1 MKRLYTY
8 ILLLSCIVLIGCTDE
23 YDEGSGLYP
32 TLVPRYISVSPTS
45 FTFEAKTTEKKTIE
59 ISSTE
64 TPWIIDNMVDWVS
77 LSANTGSLS
86 SSIQIGVKENTSG
99 DDARLGIFYVK
110 SNVEDWKYESPI
122 NVSQAGAEPY
132 ILPDKD
138 EFDLPG
144 SVNETSFSVSSN
156 CTWDVSANV
165 SWLTVTKKGSDV
177 SFSTTANEFT
187 AYRSGII
194 TLTHQGTKNASSN
207 INIRQA
213 PASITASTET
223 LTFNNTAGM
232 VELTIKAEAAWT
244 ASSSSSWIEL
254 SPSYG
259 NSGTSTMKINV
270 SPNTSINDRTGYVL
284 LYVGG
289 NQRIQIPVRQRGIY
303 VEVAKT
309 NLAFKAKGESLSIDI
324 SSNTSWVVKDLPR
337 WAIASKT
344 SGNGDDCITITANTN
359 NSVNQRS
366 AVFKITQE
374 GLTIGNSV
382 TITQDGKFFDVSA
395 QSLTF
400 EDVAST
406 KSIEIRAEDSW
417 TLRNDNSWVNISQ
430 TSSSGTS
437 VINIDVSENETESL
451 RQGIIYITML
461 DKTIPVSIT
470 QKAKIFNADVD
481 NKSLVFPAAGGI
493 SNLNVISNTNWSIS
507 DCPTWLSLSQTSGKG
522 NATVT
527 VTAEENVSSDERV
540 GTMLLR
546 IDGKSGYSTIN
557 VRQSGKSISLTPS
570 ELAFTSNASTQ
581 NVNVT
586 SDGKWNVSTSESW
599 LSVSPIS
606 GEGNATL
613 KVSVTENMSVSQRS
627 GIVSVFMGGKVK
639 TLPVT
644 QNSKSFGLTPMS
656 LSFTDKSSTQSIAVE
671 TDGAWSATTDESW
684 ITISPASASG
694 SSTLMVTVTENTT
707 NATRNGTISVTM
719 GDKTLNVP
727 VSQNGKFLTIAN
739 TVLSYTSK
747 GGSIDITISTNDS
760 WTARVE
766 GDVTWI
772 SLSQTSGTGAANIKV
787 IAADNP
793 SVNKR
798 TGYVVIETPHG
809 QNVRVLLTQDARY
822 LTIDNNALKFYSKG
836 GTSEPITVTTDG
848 TYSISTSQSWL
859 TVAQSANTFTV
870 TATENTGVDAR
881 FGKIII
887 ALTDLQ
893 EGTYSLTLD
902 VTQLNYGGTFL
913 KTEYGDDK
921 DWDNMG
927 NSSGNLTITTFGE
940 DENYDTNTTSGTTLS
955 VTGYSSDKN
964 WDSSSNSGVRVS
976 ITGFNPDRNL
986 DTNPSSSGTIS
997 KTGYE
1002 SDKNWN

>member
-23 YDEGSGLYP
+23 YDEGGGLYP

-45 FTFEAKTTEKKTIE
+45 FTFEAKTTEKKTID

-77 LSANTGSLS
+77 LSANSGSLS
-86 SSIQIGVKENTSG
+86 SSIQIGVQENTSG

-259 NSGTSTMKINV
+259 NSGTSIMKINV
-270 SPNTSINDRTGYVL
+270 SPNTSTNDRTGYVL

-324 SSNTSWVVKDLPR
+324 SSNTSWVVKDLPK

-430 TSSSGTS
+430 TSGSGTS
-437 VINIDVSENETESL
+437 VINIDVSENETESS

-527 VTAEENVSSDERV
+527 VTAEENFSSDERV

-557 VRQSGKSISLTPS
+557 VRQSGKSIS
-570 ELAFTSNASTQ
+570 
-581 NVNVT
+581 
-586 SDGKWNVSTSESW
+586 
-599 LSVSPIS
+599 
-606 GEGNATL
+606 
-613 KVSVTENMSVSQRS
+613 
-627 GIVSVFMGGKVK
+627 
-639 TLPVT
+639 
-644 QNSKSFGLTPMS
+644 LTPMS

-739 TVLSYTSK
+739 TALSYTSK
-747 GGSIDITISTNDS
+747 GGSIDITVSTNDS

-881 FGKIII
+881 IGKIII

-913 KTEYGDDK
+913 KTEYGDDN

-964 WDSSSNSGVRVS
+964 WDSFSNSGVRVS
-976 ITGFNPDRNL
+976 ITSFNPDRNL

>member
-270 SPNTSINDRTGYVL
+270 SPNTSTNDRTGYVL

-324 SSNTSWVVKDLPR
+324 SSNTSWVVKDLPK

-430 TSSSGTS
+430 TSGSGTS

-527 VTAEENVSSDERV
+527 VTAEENFSSDERV

-557 VRQSGKSISLTPS
+557 VRQSGKSIS
-570 ELAFTSNASTQ
+570 
-581 NVNVT
+581 
-586 SDGKWNVSTSESW
+586 
-599 LSVSPIS
+599 
-606 GEGNATL
+606 
-613 KVSVTENMSVSQRS
+613 
-627 GIVSVFMGGKVK
+627 
-639 TLPVT
+639 
-644 QNSKSFGLTPMS
+644 LTPMS

-707 NATRNGTISVTM
+707 NATRYGTISVTM
-719 GDKTLNVP
+719 GDKTINVP

-739 TVLSYTSK
+739 TALSYTSK
-747 GGSIDITISTNDS
+747 GGSIDITVSTNDS
-760 WTARVE
+760 WTARIE